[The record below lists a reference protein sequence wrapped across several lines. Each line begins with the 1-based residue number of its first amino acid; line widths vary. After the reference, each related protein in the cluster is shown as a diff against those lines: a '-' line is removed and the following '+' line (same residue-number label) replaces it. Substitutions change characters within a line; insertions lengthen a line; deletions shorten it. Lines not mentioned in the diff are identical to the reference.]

1 MSTVR
6 AFGDRSG
13 AEQVLVLIDGGDES
27 PATMIEWRRGIPLE
41 LTDEGI
47 TWEVPDEIGADAE
60 PLPLPHVRRG
70 APASS
75 LRIDAEAGIVEGPI
89 GAVAGLCDAVRS
101 LAEAFGGR
109 SVVSADWPTAEPESH
124 FTVAARPGEAAVVG
138 VGDQLFELPDRPS

>member
-1 MSTVR
+1 MATVR

-13 AEQVLVLIDGGDES
+13 ADQVLALIDRGDDS
-27 PATMIEWRRGIPLE
+27 PATMVEWRRGVPLE

-47 TWEVPDEIGADAE
+47 TWEVPDEIGADVE
-60 PLPLPHVRRG
+60 PLPLPQVRRA
-70 APASS
+70 APATS
-75 LRIDAEAGIVEGPI
+75 LRIDTDAGIVEGPI

-109 SVVSADWPTAEPESH
+109 SVVSADWPTSEPERH

-138 VGDQLFELPDRPS
+138 VGDQLFGLPERPA